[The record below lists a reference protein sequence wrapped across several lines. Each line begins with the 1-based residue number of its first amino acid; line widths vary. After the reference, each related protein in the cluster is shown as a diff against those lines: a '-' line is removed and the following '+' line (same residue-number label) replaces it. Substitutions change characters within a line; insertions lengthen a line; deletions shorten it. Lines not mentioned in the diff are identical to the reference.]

1 MKQNWSRQWGKSKQP
16 RKQRKYS
23 YNAPLHII
31 RKFMSARLSKELKQK
46 YGKRNFPVRKDDKVK
61 IMVGQFKG
69 KIGKIEE
76 INLKRRRIYIEG
88 VFFTKKDGNKI
99 KYSIHPS
106 NLLILDLNLDDK
118 LRRKA
123 LERK

>member
-99 KYSIHPS
+99 KHSIHPS